1 MSKKISFYF
10 IKEKQGAD
18 EVETDLEESNNEAIE
33 RNQRRME
40 LAKTLENEKQ
50 MPNYVGFFC
59 INCNKIFLI

>member
-40 LAKTLENEKQ
+40 LAKTL
-50 MPNYVGFFC
+50 
-59 INCNKIFLI
+59 